1 MAADERDVHVGQNL
15 TKHRGIRSQ
24 KALADWMRMRGWKWS
39 QATVWSIEK
48 GERPLKF
55 VEAVDLAEAL
65 DIRIEDLLQEP
76 ELATATRDVSARTRQ
91 TLALAEHATEALIE
105 FERERRNLD
114 DAIDTGV
121 RLPGWDRMAD
131 HNQISSALTYTTE
144 VIADMARSQVERE
157 RDPLLARKSD
167 PERVKQIILEREQVW
182 FIPDQWRAKRGLPLR
197 EDPQEP
203 PDTPQEGTTDGVHQE
218 ETER

>member
-1 MAADERDVHVGQNL
+1 MAADERDLHVGQNL

-24 KALADWMRMRGWKWS
+24 KALADWMRKRGWKWS

-48 GERPLKF
+48 GDRPLKF
-55 VEAVDLAEAL
+55 LEAVDLADAL

-76 ELATATRDVSARTRQ
+76 ELATATRDVAARTRR
-91 TLALAEHATEALIE
+91 TLALAERATDALIE
-105 FERERRNLD
+105 FERERRDLD

-121 RLPGWDRMAD
+121 RLPGWDRLAD
-131 HNQISSALTYTTE
+131 HNQIGNALTYTTE

-157 RDPLLARKSD
+157 RDSLLARKGD
-167 PERVKQIILEREQVW
+167 PERVKQTIFERERVW
-182 FIPDQWRAKRGLPLR
+182 FIPDQWRARRGMPLR

-203 PDTPQEGTTDGVHQE
+203 PDTPQEGKTDGVHQE
-218 ETER
+218 ETKR